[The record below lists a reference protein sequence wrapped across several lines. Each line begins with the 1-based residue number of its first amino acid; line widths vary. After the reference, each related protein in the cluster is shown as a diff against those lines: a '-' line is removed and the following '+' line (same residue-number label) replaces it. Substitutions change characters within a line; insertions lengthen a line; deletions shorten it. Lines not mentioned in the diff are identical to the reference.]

1 MSTPRSVTETR
12 SNILGVTGL
21 PRAVLA
27 DLFRSRGL
35 FGRDSRLA
43 SAEQAV
49 VQSRIP
55 AIPGVP
61 TLPVP
66 VLQTPRL
73 KALAEFTDALV
84 AGRDAV
90 TARERLLREGLS
102 SAAMSEAA
110 ITVDNVRVVFGE
122 FRIAAPAIT
131 PIAVELPRAA

>member
-1 MSTPRSVTETR
+1 MSTSRFVSEAR

-35 FGRDSRLA
+35 FGRDSVLT

-55 AIPGVP
+55 AIRGIAA
-61 TLPVP
+61 LPVP
-66 VLQTPRL
+66 ALQTPRL
-73 KALAEFTDALV
+73 KALADFTDALV
-84 AGRDAV
+84 AGRDAA

-122 FRIAAPAIT
+122 FRIAAPAIKAT
-131 PIAVELPRAA
+131 PVELPRAA

>member
-35 FGRDSRLA
+35 FGRDSQLA

-84 AGRDAV
+84 AGRDAA

-122 FRIAAPAIT
+122 FRIAAPAIM